1 MPILIT
7 LVFAPSL
14 RGPKESQAL
23 YYDQRLPQLR
33 FAASEV
39 RAALASKSQQFVR
52 EPLDR
57 AASHKGGPSIVIA
70 VNAAAKDRP
79 PSPMGCAGS
88 RSRDLPPSL

>member
-1 MPILIT
+1 MPVLIN
-7 LVFAPSL
+7 LVCAPSL
-14 RGPKESQAL
+14 RGPKASQAL
-23 YYDQRLPQLR
+23 CRNQRLPQLR

-39 RAALASKSQQFVR
+39 RAALASKSQEFVR

-57 AASHKGGPSIVIA
+57 AASHKGGPSIVVA
-70 VNAAAKDRP
+70 VDAAAKDRP